1 MPMSNYTWKRRDDA
15 ISDMEQKNIRGH
27 GFKSSTQQL
36 REIGYRSVYEKAFL
50 AAADR
55 IEELETKLK
64 DAKSDA
70 WKWKNQYETLK
81 YGD

>member
-1 MPMSNYTWKRRDDA
+1 MMNDYSWKQRANA
-15 ISDMEQKNIRGH
+15 ISDMEEKNIRGKGH
-27 GFKSSTQQL
+27 KSSAEQL
-36 REIGYRSVYEKAFL
+36 RDIGYRSVYSKAFL
-50 AAADR
+50 PAADY